1 MENKS
6 NSHTNIFNKDIKLTQ
21 DKIKNLRS
29 KYKTDEDMYNSAE
42 WKEFKASSA
51 YPINDIV
58 NKND

>member
-6 NSHTNIFNKDIKLTQ
+6 NSLTNIINKDIKLTQ

-29 KYKTDEDMYNSAE
+29 KYKTDKDLYNSVE
-42 WKEFKASSA
+42 WKEFKELSA
-51 YPINDIV
+51 YPIKDIV

>member
-6 NSHTNIFNKDIKLTQ
+6 NSPTNKFNKEINLTQ
-21 DKIKNLRS
+21 EKIKSLRS
-29 KYKTDEDMYNSAE
+29 KYKTDKDLYNSAE

-58 NKND
+58 NKSD